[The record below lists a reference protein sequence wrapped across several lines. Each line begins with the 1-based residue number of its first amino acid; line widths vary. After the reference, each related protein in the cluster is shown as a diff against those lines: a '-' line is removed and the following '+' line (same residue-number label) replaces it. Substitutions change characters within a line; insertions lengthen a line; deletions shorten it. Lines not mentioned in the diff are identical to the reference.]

1 MDFDMGKYGLFVWGS
16 YGLSF
21 LGLAGLVALSVKAHA
36 DKARA
41 LAALNEAIK
50 AVKPAVVVETPK
62 TKEASAKEHSA

>member
-21 LGLAGLVALSVKAHA
+21 LGLAGLTLISLKAHA

-41 LAALNEAIK
+41 LQALNEMIK
-50 AVKPAVVVETPK
+50 ARQTPAETVVSETPTPK
-62 TKEASAKEHSA
+62 AHSA